1 MQVVYGSVEYNLALW
16 HGVMITF
23 KRVSLKSGGGGGHIL
38 IVVFSRADMGR
49 FAVLADE
56 RS

>member
-1 MQVVYGSVEYNLALW
+1 MAWSDDYFQ
-16 HGVMITF
+16 
-23 KRVSLKSGGGGGHIL
+23 KSQSEIWGGGGGHIL